1 MKTVITL
8 TLTGLLALTIQNAA
22 SQTYWP
28 EDFVTENAT
37 TKYKVIGYSGDGLD
51 SPVDLDFNKTDPTEL
66 WVISMRTAGV
76 GGNTVTYRNVGE
88 ASQQAFLKK
97 DGNSRH
103 FMSMPTAIAFG
114 ANGNWG
120 NSPGILDANFSNGQ
134 RAPFTGPSLWSSDF
148 AIYAQNAG
156 PGTNGSHL
164 DMLHGSPHSVGIAWL
179 EKNAYFVFDGQ
190 NGHVAMY
197 DFMADHGPGNSNHD
211 DGRLRRYPEISLKR
225 EGLIPSH
232 MEIDPARKWLY
243 VNDIGNKRIV
253 RIDITS
259 GNVKG
264 RSSTAPS
271 ETLAENFDMENVD
284 WEIVANTGLDKPCG
298 LDVTDSRLIVTDNG
312 TSELI
317 VYDLTQSIGFPEIG
331 RMKLTGYNDVMGV
344 KLDEEGKIWFVD
356 KIGQVVIR
364 IDNDNVS
371 KREADGAFVGIAEEA
386 VSAISSY
393 PNPVTNQL
401 FFNGLPDATVNISVQ
416 DLSGRLVKF
425 EAVESST
432 SAVDLSTL
440 NKGVYILSIKNEEG
454 LQIHSQRIIKQ

>member
-1 MKTVITL
+1 MKKVITL
-8 TLTGLLALTIQNAA
+8 TLTGLLALTVQNAS

-28 EDFVTENAT
+28 EDFVTEIAT

-51 SPVDLDFNKTDPTEL
+51 SPVDLDFNKKDPTEL
-66 WVISMRTAGV
+66 WVVNMRTESV

-88 ASQQAFLKK
+88 SNQQAFLKK
-97 DGNSRH
+97 DGNSWH
-103 FMSMPTAIAFG
+103 FMSLPTAMAFG
-114 ANGNWG
+114 ANGNWA
-120 NSPGILDANFSNGQ
+120 NSPGVLDANHRGGAS
-134 RAPFTGPSLWSSDF
+134 APFTGPSLWSSDF

-164 DMLHGSPHSVGIAWL
+164 DMLHGSPYSVGIAWH
-179 EKNAYFVFDGQ
+179 KDNAYFVFDGQ

-197 DFMADHGPGNSNHD
+197 DFAADHGPGNSNHD
-211 DGRLRRYPEISLKR
+211 DGRLRRYPEIALKR
-225 EGLIPSH
+225 EGLTPSH

-259 GNVKG
+259 GTVKG

-271 ETLAENFDMENVD
+271 ETMAENFDMENVT
-284 WEIVANTGLDKPCG
+284 WEVVANTGLDKPCG
-298 LDVTDSRLIVTDNG
+298 LDVTDNRLIVTDNG

-317 VYDLTQSIGFPEIG
+317 VYDLSQTTGFPEIG

-401 FFNGLPDATVNISVQ
+401 FFNGLPSKSVNLSIQ
-416 DLSGRLVKF
+416 DLSGRLIKYEV
-425 EAVESST
+425 VGNNES
-432 SAVDLSTL
+432 AIDLSAL
-440 NKGVYILSIKNEEG
+440 NKGLYILSIKNEAG
-454 LQIHSQRIIKQ
+454 LQIHSQRIVKQ